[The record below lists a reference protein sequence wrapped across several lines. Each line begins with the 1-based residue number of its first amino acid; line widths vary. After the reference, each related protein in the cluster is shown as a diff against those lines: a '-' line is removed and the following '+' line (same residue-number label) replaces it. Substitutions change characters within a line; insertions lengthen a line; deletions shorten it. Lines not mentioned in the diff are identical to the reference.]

1 MGDKRDYYEVLG
13 VSKTATKDEIKS
25 SYRKLA
31 LQYHPDRN
39 KSPDAEEKFKELSE
53 AYAIL
58 SDDEKRKQYNVFGH
72 AGIGAKYSSE
82 DIFRGADFD
91 SIFRG
96 FGFGSGG
103 FGNIFDMFFGG
114 RRGRRFGPQRGADLR
129 YDLEITLENVYSGLE
144 TEIPVARRE
153 KCQAC
158 GGKGTAPGTEPRR
171 CDKCSGT
178 GQIQHATST
187 GFGQFIQVE
196 TCNLCGGRGT
206 IIDSPCQTCR
216 GAGIVPQNRKILVKI
231 PPGVEESSRLRLVGE
246 GGVGVRGGPSG
257 DLFVIVHVR
266 SNELFTRRGSDLLYE
281 ATIGFA
287 QAALGSEID
296 VPTITGKAKLKI
308 PSGTQTHTVFRLRG
322 KGLPR
327 LNRFGRGD
335 ELVRVK
341 ILTPTK
347 LTSKQKD
354 LLSEYAKM
362 MDENVKKSKGFFR

>member
-1 MGDKRDYYEVLG
+1 MGDKLDYYEVLG
-13 VSKTATKDEIKS
+13 VSKTATKDEIRS

-39 KSPDAEEKFKELSE
+39 KSPDAEERFKGLSE
-53 AYAIL
+53 AYAVL
-58 SDDEKRKQYNVFGH
+58 SDDEKRKQYDVYGH
-72 AGIGAKYSSE
+72 AGIGAKYSAE
-82 DIFRGADFD
+82 DIFRGVDFD
-91 SIFRG
+91 TIFRDIG
-96 FGFGSGG
+96 FGFGG
-103 FGNIFDMFFGG
+103 FDNIFDIFFGR
-114 RRGRRFGPQRGADLR
+114 RRGRRDGPQRGADLR
-129 YDLEITLENVYSGLE
+129 YDLEMTLENVDSGLE

-153 KCQAC
+153 ECQAC

-171 CDKCSGT
+171 CEKCSGT

-231 PPGVEESSRLRLVGE
+231 PPGVEEGSRLRLVRE
-246 GGVGVRGGPSG
+246 GGVGVRRGPPG
-257 DLFVIVHVR
+257 DLFVVVHVK
-266 SNELFTRRGSDLLYE
+266 SHELFTRRGSDLLYD
-281 ATIGFA
+281 ATIGFT
-287 QAALGSEID
+287 QATLGSEID
-296 VPTITGKAKLKI
+296 VPTIVGKAKLKI

-327 LNRFGRGD
+327 LNRFGLGD

-354 LLSEYAKM
+354 LLSEFAKIM
-362 MDENVKKSKGFFR
+362 GENVNKPKRFFK